1 MTIKPKPYSQ
11 IFGIRAMISA
21 IDGESESQP
30 LLLKTKP
37 QPLDSAVMLFLLLPA
52 IPNNIYKYIYIYIC
66 MYGKK
71 RNQDRIKTRFKLLF
85 PNGQ

>member
-1 MTIKPKPYSQ
+1 
-11 IFGIRAMISA
+11 MISA

-52 IPNNIYKYIYIYIC
+52 IPNNIY